1 MIELGGKKGAI
12 PIKDRTVATAGGEG
26 GCVWDE
32 YHEGSLEAELLAK
45 NYCSTR
51 VRGY

>member
-1 MIELGGKKGAI
+1 MIEIGGKTGPL
-12 PIKDRTVATAGGEG
+12 PINDRAAARARGEG